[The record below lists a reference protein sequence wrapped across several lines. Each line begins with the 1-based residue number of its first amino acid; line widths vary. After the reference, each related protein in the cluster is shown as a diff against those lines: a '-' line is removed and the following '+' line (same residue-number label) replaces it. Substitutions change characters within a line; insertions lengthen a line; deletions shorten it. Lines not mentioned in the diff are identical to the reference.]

1 MAKLVLRDC
10 YIAIYNG
17 STTTTLSDHVSSVEI
32 SMKKDDI
39 DVTSFSGAGRT
50 HSAGLLDASIT
61 VNFQQDFGTG
71 GTTNVD
77 ALLYPLWNNE
87 TTFVTSI
94 RPTSAAASATNPTYY
109 AGSCIMLEYAPL
121 SGKVGELSETSV
133 EIMANAP
140 GSIVRYTT

>member
-10 YIAIYNG
+10 FVSVGGTNF
-17 STTTTLSDHVSSVEI
+17 SDHVSSVEI
-32 SMKKDDI
+32 QMKKDDI

-50 HSAGLLDASIT
+50 HSAGLQDTTIT
-61 VNFQQDFGTG
+61 LNFQQDFGTSG
-71 GTTNVD
+71 SSAVD
-77 ALLYPLWNNE
+77 STLYSLWSNE
-87 TTFVTSI
+87 TTFITSI

-109 AGSCIMLEYAPL
+109 AASCILLEYAPL
-121 SGKVGELSETSV
+121 AGKVGELSETSV

>member
-10 YIAIYNG
+10 FVMVNNV
-17 STTTTLSDHVSSVEI
+17 TFSDHVSSVEL

-50 HSAGLLDASIT
+50 HAAGLSDCSIT
-61 VNFQQDFGTG
+61 LNFQQDFAATS
-71 GTTNVD
+71 VD
-77 ALLYPLWNNE
+77 ITLYPLWVNE
-87 TTFVTSI
+87 TTFITQI

-109 AGSCIMLEYAPL
+109 AASCILLEYAPL

-133 EIMANAP
+133 QIMANAP
-140 GSIVRYTT
+140 GSLIRYAT

>member
-10 YIAIYNG
+10 FVSVAG
-17 STTTTLSDHVSSVEI
+17 TTFSDHVSSVEI

-50 HSAGLLDASIT
+50 HAAGLSDTSIT
-61 VNFQQDFGTG
+61 LNFQQDFVATS
-71 GTTNVD
+71 VD
-77 ALLYPLWNNE
+77 ATLYPLWANE
-87 TTFVTSI
+87 TTFITSI

-109 AGSCIMLEYAPL
+109 AASCILLEYAPL
-121 SGKVGELSETSV
+121 AGKVGELSETSV

-140 GSIVRYTT
+140 GSIIRYTT

>member
-10 YIAIYNG
+10 FVIVNAV
-17 STTTTLSDHVSSVEI
+17 TFSDHVSSVEL

-50 HSAGLLDASIT
+50 HAAGLSDCSIT
-61 VNFQQDFGTG
+61 LNFQQDFAASS
-71 GTTNVD
+71 VD
-77 ALLYPLWNNE
+77 ATLYPLWVNE
-87 TTFVTSI
+87 TTFITAV

-109 AGSCIMLEYAPL
+109 AASCIMLEYTPL

-140 GSIVRYTT
+140 GSLIRYTT